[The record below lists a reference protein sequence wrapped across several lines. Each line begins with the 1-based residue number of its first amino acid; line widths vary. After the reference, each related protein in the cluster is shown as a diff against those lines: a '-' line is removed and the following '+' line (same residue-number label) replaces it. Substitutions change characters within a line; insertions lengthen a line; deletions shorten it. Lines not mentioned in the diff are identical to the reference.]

1 VNTTTPVNIEK
12 IGSVHQKQKNA
23 QGGYS
28 LIKLWTLDFTT
39 INLFTNY
46 LHTLGYSKRSIA
58 GLPNHVAEFFFQ
70 LKKKKIEDI
79 QNITPQRLQEH
90 FIYLQ
95 ERPNIRRGGT
105 LSSSSI
111 KAHIY
116 AIRLFFHWQQL
127 SGAITINP
135 VSGLV
140 FQTSAPNQKEIL
152 TQDEIKQLYEACQ
165 TLKDKA
171 LLGIFYG
178 CGLRRTEAEQLDIR
192 DIHFTK
198 QLLYVREGKGK
209 KRRVIPMSK
218 TITQDLQNYYVH
230 ERGML
235 LSTAKEWGEVAFM
248 INKRGGRMK
257 GERCYQRI
265 KELLQLTNN
274 EELKTKGIGLHS
286 LRHSIASH
294 LLENGLTVEYIRD
307 FLGHEF
313 LETTQIY
320 TRVTKKQLTIN
331 F

>member
-1 VNTTTPVNIEK
+1 M
-12 IGSVHQKQKNA
+12 
-23 QGGYS
+23 
-28 LIKLWTLDFTT
+28 DFQT
-39 INLFTNY
+39 INSFTNY
-46 LHTLGYSKRSIA
+46 LQTLGYSKKTSI
-58 GLPNHVAEFFFQ
+58 GLPKHVAEFFFQ
-70 LKKKKIEDI
+70 LKKKKINTIEDI
-79 QNITPQRLQEH
+79 TRQHLQEH
-90 FIYLQ
+90 FNYLQ

-105 LSSSSI
+105 LSNSSI
-111 KAHIY
+111 QTHIY

-152 TQDEIKQLYEACQ
+152 TQQEIKQLYEACQ

-171 LLGIFYG
+171 LLAIFYG

-218 TITQDLQNYYVH
+218 TITQDLQNYYLH
-230 ERGML
+230 ERGMTL
-235 LSTAKEWGEVAFM
+235 GYSLSFGEGRGEVWGEVAFM
-248 INKRGGRMK
+248 LNKRGGRMK
-257 GERCYQRI
+257 GERCYRRI
-265 KELLQLTNN
+265 KELIQLTEN
-274 EELKTKGIGLHS
+274 EELKIKGIGLHS

-320 TRVTKKQLTIN
+320 TRVSTKLLKSVVREHL
-331 F
+331 

>member
-1 VNTTTPVNIEK
+1 
-12 IGSVHQKQKNA
+12 
-23 QGGYS
+23 
-28 LIKLWTLDFTT
+28 LDFQT
-39 INLFTNY
+39 IHSFTNY
-46 LHTLGYSKRSIA
+46 LQTLGYSKRTIS

-70 LKKKKIEDI
+70 LKKKKIENIED
-79 QNITPQRLQEH
+79 ITPQHLQAH
-90 FIYLQ
+90 FSYLQ

-105 LSSSSI
+105 LSNSSI
-111 KAHIY
+111 QTHIY

-135 VSGLV
+135 ISGFV
-140 FQTSAPNQKEIL
+140 FQTSTPNPKEIL
-152 TQDEIKQLYEACQ
+152 TQEEIKQLYEACQ

-171 LLGIFYG
+171 LLAIFYG

-218 TITQDLQNYYVH
+218 TITQDLQNYYLH

-235 LSTAKEWGEVAFM
+235 LSTAQEWGEVAFM

-257 GERCYQRI
+257 GERCYRRI
-265 KELLQLTNN
+265 KELIQLTEN
-274 EELKTKGIGLHS
+274 EELKIKGIGLHS

-294 LLENGLTVEYIRD
+294 LLENGLTVTYIRD

-313 LETTQIY
+313 LATTQIY
-320 TRVTKKQLTIN
+320 TRVSKKQLTIN